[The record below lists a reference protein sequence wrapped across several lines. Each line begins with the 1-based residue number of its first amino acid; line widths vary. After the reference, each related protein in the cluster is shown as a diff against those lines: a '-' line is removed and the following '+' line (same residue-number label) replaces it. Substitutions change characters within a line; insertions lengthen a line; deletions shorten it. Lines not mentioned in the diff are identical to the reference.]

1 MTPIYPPPVDH
12 LLTLGRPSSGLPWA
26 DYRSLGLS
34 DEHVPALLE
43 LLADERLSWE
53 VFDDHSDETPFWGKA
68 HAWRALGQLR
78 ADAAIEPLIR
88 ILVTEEDD
96 DWAIGDIPLG
106 LGMIGPAAL
115 PPLRTALPVAA
126 RRDGHSWPAIQLTS
140 ALREIGVQHPEARE
154 QVVEALVRQLRL
166 WEHQDGEVNGF
177 LIDALVELGAT
188 EAAPVM
194 KEAYD
199 AEAVDELINGDW
211 EEVQVALGLLAKRR
225 TPPPRFISSVPRVFA
240 PRPAPVPGATS
251 PAARSRQ
258 LRKAQKSGKK
268 KRRK

>member
-34 DEHVPALLE
+34 EEHVPALLE
-43 LLADERLSWE
+43 LLGDERLSWE
-53 VFDDHSDETPFWGKA
+53 SFDDHSDETPFWGKV

-78 ADAAIEPLIR
+78 ADAAVELLIH
-88 ILVTEEDD
+88 ILVTEDED
-96 DWAIGDIPLG
+96 DWAAGDIPQV

-126 RRDGHSWPAIQLTS
+126 RREGDSWQAIQLAS
-140 ALREIGVQHPEARE
+140 ALREIGARHPEARE
-154 QVVEALVRQLRL
+154 QVVEALVRQLKL
-166 WEHQDGEVNGF
+166 WEHQDAEVNGF
-177 LIDALVELGAT
+177 LVQDLVELRAT
-188 EAAPVM
+188 EAVPVM
-194 KEAYD
+194 QEAFE
-199 AEAVDELINGDW
+199 AEAVDESIMGDW
-211 EEVQVALGLLAKRR
+211 EDVQVAPGLLAERR
-225 TPPPRFISSVPRVFA
+225 TPPPRYIFNVPRVFD
-240 PRPAPVPGATS
+240 PRPAPVPGSAS

-258 LRKAQKSGKK
+258 LRKAQKGGKK